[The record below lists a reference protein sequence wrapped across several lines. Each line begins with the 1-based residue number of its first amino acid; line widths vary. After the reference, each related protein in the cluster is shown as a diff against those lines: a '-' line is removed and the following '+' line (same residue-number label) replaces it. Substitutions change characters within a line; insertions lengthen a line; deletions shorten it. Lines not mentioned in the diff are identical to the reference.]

1 MEFSTIC
8 IIILG
13 IIAVFLLGIVFILW
27 LRVKNLKN
35 YCMAIVSRIDSVR
48 LNYLIGLR
56 NLLIQQERF
65 EDVEY
70 IDELIK
76 DEYPGV
82 NLKEVTIDDMINLL

>member
-1 MEFSTIC
+1 
-8 IIILG
+8 
-13 IIAVFLLGIVFILW
+13 
-27 LRVKNLKN
+27 
-35 YCMAIVSRIDSVR
+35 MAIDSKIDSVR

>member
-35 YCMAIVSRIDSVR
+35 YCMAIDSRIDSVR
-48 LNYLIGLR
+48 LDYLIGLR

>member
-1 MEFSTIC
+1 MEFSTMC

-35 YCMAIVSRIDSVR
+35 YCMAIDSKIDPVR

-56 NLLIQQERF
+56 NRLIQQERF